1 MSTLVRESASPQE
14 PSIVFIS
21 HSSSDESI
29 VRWLTDQVSATGN
42 IAWVAEWDLHPGES
56 VTTKVLQAIRD
67 SDAYIILLTEA
78 GYDSRCVSHE
88 TGAAAA
94 SGKPVIALVDVTLA
108 DEPMGLLSDIEQ
120 VRFDRDDLA
129 ASTAAITTGLNRLA
143 TKRGKEIGGNVVTA
157 PTQPTIFSMSLD
169 MSLRFEVTPNQV
181 LIGVSALMLI
191 GGLIYLA
198 SLEGR
203 S

>member
-1 MSTLVRESASPQE
+1 MIREDISRQE

-21 HSSSDESI
+21 HSSTDEAI

-42 IAWVAEWDLHPGES
+42 VAWVAEWDLHPGENIS
-56 VTTKVLQAIRD
+56 TKVLNAISD
-67 SDAYIILLTEA
+67 CDAYIILLTRD
-78 GYDSRCVSHE
+78 GYDSRYVAHE

-94 SGKPVIALVDVTLA
+94 SGKPVIALVDITLA

-120 VRFDRDDLA
+120 VRFDRNDLA
-129 ASTAAITTGLNRLA
+129 ASTAAITTGLTRLA
-143 TKRGKEIGGNVVTA
+143 TKRGVVIDSAAVAA

-169 MSLRFEVTPNQV
+169 MSLKFEVTPNQV
-181 LIGVSALMLI
+181 LVGVSALMLI